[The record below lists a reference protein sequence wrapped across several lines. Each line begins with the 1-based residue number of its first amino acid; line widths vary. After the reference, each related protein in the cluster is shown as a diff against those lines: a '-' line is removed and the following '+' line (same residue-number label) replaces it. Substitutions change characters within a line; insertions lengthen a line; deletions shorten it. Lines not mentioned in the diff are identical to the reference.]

1 LSEQSVRVL
10 DFIKMNPYAG
20 LFEVMDRMAITS
32 EPVLDAIGY
41 YALAL
46 ELRQAVYDGEM
57 DLYQIYGLSR
67 LPEEIQPA
75 FWKAYHDQNP
85 PEFHEA
91 IEKVTRFARAADF
104 VKKYGSSPEE
114 FMKMS
119 EITEEE
125 AGRIFKTFM
134 ERYPKLRETLKG
146 REDVDL

>member
-1 LSEQSVRVL
+1 LSEHSGRIL
-10 DFIKMNPYAG
+10 DFIRENPYAG
-20 LFEVMDRMAITS
+20 LFEVMDKVATTS

-57 DLYQIYGLSR
+57 DLYQIHGLSR

-75 FWKAYHDQNP
+75 FWKAYHDLNP

-91 IEKVTRFARAADF
+91 IAKVARFARAADF
-104 VKKYGSSPEE
+104 VKKYGSSPED
-114 FMKMS
+114 FMRAS

-134 ERYPKLRETLKG
+134 ERYPKLRSWLKEQ
-146 REDVDL
+146 REDS